1 MVFGYF
7 FLNCVVLLYQQ
18 FEWLVF
24 FDKVDKLTLL
34 EVKFSTEVTEVTEF
48 REASAEADVQCP
60 TD

>member
-1 MVFGYF
+1 M
-7 FLNCVVLLYQQ
+7 VLLYQQ
-18 FEWLVF
+18 SEWLVF

>member
-1 MVFGYF
+1 M
-7 FLNCVVLLYQQ
+7 VLLYQQ
-18 FEWLVF
+18 FEWLLVF

-48 REASAEADVQCP
+48 REASAEDDVQCP